1 VPGLDRIQG
10 PKGDDGISGRPG
22 LPGIPGPKGLP
33 GLAGSPGRTGS
44 IGMTGEKYIL
54 IFTYS
59 LASHSCLC
67 VVLLNFCDMASPFEQ
82 ITITQRIRNSLYK
95 PECSSM

>member
-1 VPGLDRIQG
+1 VGVPGLDGIQG
-10 PKGDDGISGRPG
+10 AEGDDGIPGRPG

-33 GLAGSPGRTGS
+33 GLPGLSGVTGS

-54 IFTYS
+54 VFTYS

-67 VVLLNFCDMASPFEQ
+67 LVLLNFCDMASSFEQ
-82 ITITQRIRNSLYK
+82 ITITQIVKKLLV
-95 PECSSM
+95 